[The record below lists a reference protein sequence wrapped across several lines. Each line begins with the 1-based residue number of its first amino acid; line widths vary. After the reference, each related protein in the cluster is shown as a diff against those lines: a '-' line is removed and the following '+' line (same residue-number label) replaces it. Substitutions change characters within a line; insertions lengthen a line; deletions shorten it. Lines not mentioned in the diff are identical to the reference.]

1 MNHMKNIWNKVIAGV
16 DVSLEMLSKNMSTE
30 KNMKQSTEQN
40 IFLVVQKCILLLL
53 NGEMDMKI
61 LL

>member
-1 MNHMKNIWNKVIAGV
+1 MKNIWNKVIAGV